1 MKKILRNIAAVI
13 VGIIAGG
20 AVNMAIVT
28 FGPSVIPP
36 PPGVDVT
43 NTESIAA
50 TMHLFQPKHFAVPF
64 LAHALGTLAG
74 TLIVCLAAA
83 GNQTRLPYVVGA
95 VFLAGG
101 IAASIMIPAPL
112 WFIVLDLAVAYFPM
126 SWVAIKLGRRLK
138 PN

>member
-1 MKKILRNIAAVI
+1 MKNILRNIAAVI

-50 TMHLFQPKHFAVPF
+50 SMHLFQPKHFAVPF

-74 TLIVCLAAA
+74 ALIVCLAAA
-83 GNQTRLPYVVGA
+83 SNQARLPYVVGA
-95 VFLAGG
+95 VFFIGG

-126 SWVAIKLGRRLK
+126 SWLAIKLGQRISC
-138 PN
+138 

>member
-1 MKKILRNIAAVI
+1 
-13 VGIIAGG
+13 
-20 AVNMAIVT
+20 MAIVT